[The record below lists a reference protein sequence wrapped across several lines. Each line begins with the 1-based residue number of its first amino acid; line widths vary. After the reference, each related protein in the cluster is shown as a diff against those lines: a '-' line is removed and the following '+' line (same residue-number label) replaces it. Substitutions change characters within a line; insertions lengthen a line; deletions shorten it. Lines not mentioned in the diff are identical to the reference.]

1 VTTPRTDAELINASR
16 QGDADAFGELVR
28 RYQRAVA
35 NLIFLTL
42 GDRNEVEDLT
52 QEVFIR
58 AYRSL
63 GRFDEKSNFYSWL
76 YRIAVNLCID
86 EIRRRKIR
94 KLLSLD
100 LMSEPLL
107 EREKKAKEKDSAA
120 SANLMKEE
128 RKQMVLQAL
137 EKLSPLYRSAL
148 VLREYENMGYEEIAE
163 TLGISVQAV
172 KSRIFRARQEMRNLL
187 KDYFE
192 EMS

>member
-1 VTTPRTDAELINASR
+1 MTTLRTDAELIHAAREGNSE
-16 QGDADAFGELVR
+16 AFGELVR

-35 NLIFLTL
+35 NVVYLTL
-42 GDRNEVEDLT
+42 GDRNDVDDLT

-58 AYRSL
+58 AHRSL
-63 GRFDEKSNFYSWL
+63 ARFDEKSSLYSWL

-94 KLLSLD
+94 KILSLD
-100 LMSEPLL
+100 MLSEPVL
-107 EREKKAKEKDSAA
+107 EREKKVKEKESSA

-128 RKQMVLQAL
+128 RRQMILEALQ
-137 EKLSPLYRSAL
+137 KLSPAYRSAL

-163 TLGISVQAV
+163 ALGITVQAV